1 MAFTNQKLTRGL
13 LFSLEGVGAVF
24 VIIYL
29 AAYLGGMPTTN
40 VLQNQPAV
48 RIPLQIFGTAF
59 IVLILA
65 TIILAV
71 AQRKPRQSEQL

>member
-1 MAFTNQKLTRGL
+1 V

-48 RIPLQIFGTAF
+48 RIPLMFFGTVLL
-59 IVLILA
+59 VLILV
-65 TIILAV
+65 TVILAV
-71 AQRKPRQSEQL
+71 AQRKPRQDNK